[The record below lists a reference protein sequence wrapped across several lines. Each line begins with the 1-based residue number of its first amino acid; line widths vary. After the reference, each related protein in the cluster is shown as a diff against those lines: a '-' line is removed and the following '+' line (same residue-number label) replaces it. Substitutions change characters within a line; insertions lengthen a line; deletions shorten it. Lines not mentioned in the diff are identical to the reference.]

1 MAKANVKEQIV
12 TTSLQLLHGKGF
24 NATSVQDITD
34 AAGVPKG
41 SFYNHFSSKE
51 ALGLEVLQRYV
62 DGVGQ
67 LAAVLQDRTLAPKQR
82 LQQYF
87 TAMIAGN
94 AANGFNFG
102 CMLGNFS
109 TELSNQIPAMRA
121 PCARPQRL
129 GRAAG
134 AVIAE
139 GQQDGS
145 ISADAPAAELAGFV
159 NDAWQGA
166 VLRAKAE
173 QSSEP
178 LERFVRVVLGRI
190 LTDFFRPF

>member
-12 TTSLQLLHGKGF
+12 TTSLQLLHSKGF

-51 ALGLEVLQRYV
+51 ALGLEVLQRYTE
-62 DGVGQ
+62 GVGQ
-67 LAAVLQDRTLAPKQR
+67 LATPLQDLSLAPRQR

-87 TAMIAGN
+87 ERMIAGN
-94 AANGFNFG
+94 ASNCFHFG
-102 CMLGNFS
+102 CLLGNFS
-109 TELSNQIPAMRA
+109 TELSNQIPAMRSA
-121 PCARPQRL
+121 MRDAYS
-129 GRAAG
+129 GSVAALA
-134 AVIAE
+134 AVIAD

-145 ISADAPAAELAGFV
+145 INADVPAAELAGFV

-166 VLRAKAE
+166 VLRAKSE

-178 LERFVRVVLGRI
+178 LERFVRMVLGRI
-190 LTDFFRPF
+190 LT

>member
-1 MAKANVKEQIV
+1 MAKANVKEQIL
-12 TTSLQLLHGKGF
+12 TTSVNLLHSKGF

-51 ALGLEVLQRYV
+51 ALGLEVVQRYIE
-62 DGVGQ
+62 GVSQ
-67 LAAVLQDRTLAPKQR
+67 LAAVLRDRSLPPQQR
-82 LQQYF
+82 LQQYYQG
-87 TAMIAGN
+87 MIAGN
-94 AANGFNFG
+94 ATNEFQYG

-109 TELSNQIPAMRA
+109 TELSNQIPAMRTA
-121 PCARPQRL
+121 MRTAFGGSSGL
-129 GRAAG
+129 LAS
-134 AVIAE
+134 VIAE
-139 GQQDGS
+139 GQQEGS
-145 ISADAPAAELAGFV
+145 IKADAPAAELAAFI

-178 LERFVRVVLGRI
+178 LERFARLALGR
-190 LTDFFRPF
+190 LLQ

>member
-1 MAKANVKEQIV
+1 MAKANHKEQILS
-12 TTSLQLLHGKGF
+12 TSVNLLHSKGF

-51 ALGLEVLQRYV
+51 ALGLEVVQRYV
-62 DGVGQ
+62 DAVGS
-67 LAAVLQDRTLAPKQR
+67 LAAVLHDRTLTPLQR
-82 LQQYF
+82 LQQYYGR
-87 TAMIAGN
+87 MIAASDSN
-94 AANGFNFG
+94 DYQYG

-109 TELSNQIPAMRA
+109 TELSHQIPAMRA
-121 PCARPQRL
+121 SLQTTFD
-129 GRAAG
+129 AASALLA

-145 ISADAPAAELAGFV
+145 INAELAAAELAGFI

-166 VLRAKAE
+166 VLRAKAAH
-173 QSSEP
+173 SRAP
-178 LERFVRVVLGRI
+178 LERFAHIALGR
-190 LTDFFRPF
+190 LLQ

>member
-1 MAKANVKEQIV
+1 MAKANVKEQIL
-12 TTSLQLLHGKGF
+12 TTSVQLLHSKGF

-51 ALGLEVLQRYV
+51 ALGLEVVQRYI
-62 DGVGQ
+62 DGVGE
-67 LAAVLQDRTLAPKQR
+67 LAAVLKDRTLAPKQR
-82 LQQYF
+82 LQQYYQG
-87 TAMIAGN
+87 MIAGN
-94 AANGFNFG
+94 AANDYHFG

-109 TELSNQIPAMRA
+109 TELSNQIPSMRSA
-121 PCARPQRL
+121 VQDAFDGSTTL
-129 GRAAG
+129 LT

-145 ISADAPAAELAGFV
+145 ISAATAAADLAGFV

-173 QSSEP
+173 QSREP
-178 LERFVRVVLGRI
+178 LERFARVALGR
-190 LTDFFRPF
+190 L

>member
-1 MAKANVKEQIV
+1 MAKANVKEQIL
-12 TTSLQLLHGKGF
+12 TTSLQLLHSKGF

-51 ALGLEVLQRYV
+51 ALGLEVLQRYTEA
-62 DGVGQ
+62 VGQ

-82 LQQYF
+82 LQQYYA
-87 TAMIAGN
+87 AMIAGN
-94 AANGFNFG
+94 TANSFNFG
-102 CMLGNFS
+102 CLLGNFS
-109 TELSNQIPAMRA
+109 TELSNQIPAMRKA
-121 PCARPQRL
+121 MREAH
-129 GRAAG
+129 GGSAAQLA

-145 ISADAPAAELAGFV
+145 IAAGAAAGELAGFV

-190 LTDFFRPF
+190 LT

>member
-12 TTSLQLLHGKGF
+12 TTSLNLLHSKGF

-51 ALGLEVLQRYV
+51 ALGLEVLQRYTE
-62 DGVGQ
+62 GVADM
-67 LAAVLQDRTLAPKQR
+67 AAVLKERSLAPR
-82 LQQYF
+82 ARIQQYF
-87 TAMIAGN
+87 ERMIAGN
-94 AANGFNFG
+94 AANAFNFG

-109 TELSNQIPAMRA
+109 TELSNQIPAMRSA
-121 PCARPQRL
+121 MREAFSL
-129 GRAAG
+129 STGALAA
-134 AVIAE
+134 AIAE

-145 ISADAPAAELAGFV
+145 IQADAPAEELAGFV
-159 NDAWQGA
+159 TDAWQGA

-173 QSSEP
+173 QSRVP

-190 LTDFFRPF
+190 LP

>member
-12 TTSLQLLHGKGF
+12 TTSLNLLHSKGF

-51 ALGLEVLQRYV
+51 ALGLEVLQRYTE
-62 DGVGQ
+62 GVGQ
-67 LAAVLQDRTLAPKQR
+67 LAAVLRNPALAPKQR

-94 AANGFNFG
+94 AANEFNFG

-109 TELSNQIPAMRA
+109 TELSNQIPAMRGA
-121 PCARPQRL
+121 MREAHS
-129 GRAAG
+129 GSAAALA
-134 AVIAE
+134 AVIAD

-145 ISADAPAAELAGFV
+145 INADAPAAELAGFV

-190 LTDFFRPF
+190 LT